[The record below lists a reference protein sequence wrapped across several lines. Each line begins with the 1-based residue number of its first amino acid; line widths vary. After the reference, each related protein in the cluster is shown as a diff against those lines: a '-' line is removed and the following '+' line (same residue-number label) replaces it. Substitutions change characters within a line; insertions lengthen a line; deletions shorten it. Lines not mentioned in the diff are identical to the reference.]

1 MPNNIIQNYQNSNIN
16 SDLIVITLT
25 DYANLTSMGG
35 IFITTWEVHRNIS
48 ESDYE
53 KVYEETDN
61 TNFTF

>member
-1 MPNNIIQNYQNSNIN
+1 
-16 SDLIVITLT
+16 
-25 DYANLTSMGG
+25 MGG
-35 IFITTWEVHRNIS
+35 ISITTWEVHRNIS